1 MHDHPISKGEHMKK
15 EKTEKKD
22 PQQATWKDALLEIS
36 VELSFGLLSAAIG
49 FGIVSLFPRDMID
62 DEAMDLFIFIGGF
75 ILVAVIALVAFII
88 HVMKTNRK
96 TKDLQ
101 RIYRNLKEKYTVT
114 LMTVTRKKD
123 GKEVNIPI
131 IKGRTSVFKFEL
143 SKDAQGF
150 LLSVEYFNKWG
161 DEKYLLVHPQ
171 DENEAIDCV
180 EKLISGVSLHEN

>member
-1 MHDHPISKGEHMKK
+1 MKK